1 MVKPGFLH
9 STAKRRNRLVIKGLL
24 LFLSVIFLAGC
35 TQTAVTPDALN
46 PQGPG
51 AARIAQLWW
60 LLASLGSLTYLL
72 VVGLLG
78 WALWR
83 KRKSIHPASSE
94 ETESPSQRF
103 IIGGGV
109 LFPAVILLIVF
120 GATLSSLVDLNNIRQ
135 EEYLLIEVVGHQ
147 WWWEINYPHQ
157 QFSTANEIHIPVGE
171 PVQFRLNSAD
181 VIHSFWVPELHGKLD
196 LIPGRTNTL
205 WLQADEPG
213 QYWGLCAEFCGIQHA
228 KMLLVVVAEPRAAF
242 DEWMTAQR
250 ATAVSPATSLTE
262 QGRTVFMETGCAEC
276 HTIRGTQALGTLG
289 PDLTHFADRLTL
301 GAGIA
306 LNTRGNLSAWVVDP
320 HDMKEANLMPATTLT
335 DDELT
340 ALLAYLES
348 LE

>member
-1 MVKPGFLH
+1 M
-9 STAKRRNRLVIKGLL
+9 KGLL
-24 LFLSVIFLAGC
+24 LFLLAILLGGC

-46 PQGPG
+46 PQGP
-51 AARIAQLWW
+51 AAKRIADLWW
-60 LLASLGSLTYLL
+60 LLVSLGGLTYLL
-72 VVGLLG
+72 VLVLLG

-83 KRKSIHPASSE
+83 KRQATDQDSSE
-94 ETESPSQRF
+94 ATESRSQRF

-120 GATLSSLVDLNNIRQ
+120 GSTLSSLVDLNNLQQ
-135 EEYLLIEVVGHQ
+135 EDYLLIEVVGHQ
-147 WWWEINYPHQ
+147 WWWEVNYPLQ

-171 PVQFRLNSAD
+171 PVQFKLNSAD

-228 KMLLVVVAEPRAAF
+228 KMLLVVVAEPRAEF
-242 DEWMTAQR
+242 DQWLTAQR
-250 ATAVSPATSLTE
+250 ATAVSPDDPLTQ
-262 QGRTVFMETGCAEC
+262 QGQAVFMEKGCDEC
-276 HTIRGTQALGTLG
+276 HTIRGTRALGTLG

-306 LNTRGNLSAWVVDP
+306 LNTQGNLSEWVVNP
-320 HDMKEANLMPATTLT
+320 HDMKEGNLMPATTLT
-335 DDELT
+335 DEELT
-340 ALLAYLES
+340 ALLAYMQS